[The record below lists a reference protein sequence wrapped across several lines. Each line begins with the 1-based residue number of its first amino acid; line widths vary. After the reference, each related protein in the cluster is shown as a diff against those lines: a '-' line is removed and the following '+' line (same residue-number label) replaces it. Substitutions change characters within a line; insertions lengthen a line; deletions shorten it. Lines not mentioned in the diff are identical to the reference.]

1 VTSPSPIF
9 TFIQGIEHAQSLPA
23 NCLVH
28 HEVLPERA
36 GRFAPLPEDLPEGFS
51 DCLAGLG
58 VTRLYAHQAEA
69 VGRIRAGRDV
79 VAATPTASGKSLIY
93 NLPVLETLY
102 RDPLARALYLF
113 PLKALAQDQLV
124 GLREMVGGWPRE
136 RRPSMAVYDG
146 DTDNQD
152 RARIRREPPRILITN
167 PDMLHLGLLAHHH
180 LWRDLFRNLRFVVID
195 EVHVYRGVMGSHMA
209 WVFRRLE
216 RICAHY
222 GTRPT
227 YVCCSA
233 TIHNPVELTS
243 ELTGRDAELIADSSA
258 PQGRKHV
265 LFLDAA
271 EGPSRTALTLLE
283 QALVQGLRTIV
294 YTGSRKMTELLGIWS
309 AQRLKEFRDRIGVYR
324 AGFLPKERRRIEAD
338 LASGRILA
346 VISTSA
352 LELGIDI
359 GDLDLCLLVGYPG
372 SIMATWQR
380 AGRVGRGGRESAVA
394 LLAYENPLDK
404 FFIRH
409 PDVFFAS
416 PPEAAVLNPA
426 NPAIMEQHLLCAAAD
441 LPLDLDEP
449 LVRAE
454 HVRERVDALVN
465 RGKLLLTADRRKLIC
480 PDENPHREVGLRG
493 SGRSLLIFHGE
504 TGEQIGLMD
513 WHRVCTDAHPGAV
526 YLHQG
531 RTYLV
536 ERLDLETGAVFV
548 LPAKV
553 NYFTRVRGE
562 KRTRIL
568 DTQASRPL
576 WKTSIHL
583 GRLEITQ
590 RYPAF
595 ERRALRGHK
604 LLEVVDLDLP
614 EQVFET
620 EGIWL
625 VIPETVRRSLEDRQM
640 HFMGGIHALE
650 HACIGILPLLILTDR
665 NDLGGISTPLHEDLE
680 QAAVFVYDGIP
691 GGIGLTRQAYARAEI
706 MLQRTLEAVDGC
718 SCETGCP
725 GCVHSPKC
733 GSGNRPIDK
742 EAALAVLEALGGQ
755 AGMAAAMPRQSTS
768 LARQGVAVPV
778 DQGGYSVT
786 SSSTSL
792 ASEQRAGYERAS
804 SGSTEASG
812 RSGGLWNTVKAG
824 MRAVTRVQFP
834 NAAALTEDPDQS
846 DCSAGETSMI
856 NILPASPVH
865 FAVLD
870 IETRYSAQEVGGWS
884 HTDLMGVSCAV
895 LYDSREDAF
904 LGYLQ
909 EDVPRLI
916 EKLREFDLVVG
927 FNILNFDY
935 KVLRGV
941 LDFDFRSLPTLDML
955 KVVHDRLGYRLSLD
969 HLTRHTLSAQKS
981 GNGLDA
987 LKWWKEGRI
996 DQIITYCR
1004 QDVAITRDLYL
1015 HGRDKGYVLFQ
1026 NKARRLVRLPVS
1038 W

>member
-1 VTSPSPIF
+1 MA
-9 TFIQGIEHAQSLPA
+9 TFIKGIEHSQRLPA

-28 HEVLPERA
+28 HEVLPARP
-36 GRFAPLPEDLPEGFS
+36 GRFAPLPADLPEGFA
-51 DCLAGLG
+51 DCLAGLD

-69 VGRIRAGRDV
+69 VGRIRAGQDV

-93 NLPVLETLY
+93 NLPVLEALY
-102 RDPLARALYLF
+102 RDPAARALYLF
-113 PLKALAQDQLV
+113 PLKALAQDQLA

-136 RRPSMAVYDG
+136 RRPTLAVYDG

-222 GTRPT
+222 GTRPA

-233 TIHNPVELTS
+233 TIHNPVELS
-243 ELTGRDAELIADSSA
+243 RELTGRDAELITENTA
-258 PQGRKHV
+258 PQGRKHM

-271 EGPSRTALTLLE
+271 QGPSQTALTLLE
-283 QALVQGLRTIV
+283 QALLQGLRTII

-324 AGFLPKERRRIEAD
+324 AGFLPRERRRIEAD
-338 LASGRILA
+338 LTSGRLLA

-380 AGRVGRGGRESAVA
+380 AGRVGRGGQESAVA

-409 PDVFFAS
+409 PDVFFSS

-441 LPLDLDEP
+441 LPLDQDEP
-449 LVRAE
+449 LMREE
-454 HVRERVDALVN
+454 HVRTLAEALLN
-465 RGKLLLTADRRKLIC
+465 RGGLMRSADGRRLIC

-513 WHRVCTDAHPGAV
+513 WHRACTDTHPGAV

-531 RTYLV
+531 KTYLV
-536 ERLDLETGAVFV
+536 ERLDLETGSVFV

-568 DTQASRPL
+568 GTQVSRSL
-576 WKTSIHL
+576 WNTTVHL

-604 LLEVVDLDLP
+604 LLEVVELDLP

-620 EGIWL
+620 EGLWL
-625 VIPETVRRSLEDRQM
+625 IIPETVRHSLENRQM

-665 NDLGGISTPLHEDLE
+665 NDLGGISTPLHEDLDR
-680 QAAVFVYDGIP
+680 AAVFVYDGIP
-691 GGIGLTRQAYARAEI
+691 GGIGLTRQAYAGAET
-706 MLQRTLEAVDGC
+706 MLQRTLEAVHGC

-742 EAALAVLEALGGQ
+742 QAALAVLEALGG
-755 AGMAAAMPRQSTS
+755 GTG
-768 LARQGVAVPV
+768 RQG
-778 DQGGYSVT
+778 
-786 SSSTSL
+786 
-792 ASEQRAGYERAS
+792 
-804 SGSTEASG
+804 
-812 RSGGLWNTVKAG
+812 WVKAD
-824 MRAVTRVQFP
+824 RPRSVQM
-834 NAAALTEDPDQS
+834 ASPDIVS
-846 DCSAGETSMI
+846 HAPPGPVPI
-856 NILPASPVH
+856 ASPVLSLVAETSVEYGADTQNTLCASGQSSRTAALPR

-870 IETRYSAQEVGGWS
+870 VETRYSAQEVGGWN

-895 LYDSREDAF
+895 LYDSKGDAF
-904 LGYLQ
+904 LDYLQ
-909 EDVPRLI
+909 EDIPRLV
-916 EKLREFDLVVG
+916 EKLREFELVVG

-941 LDFDFRSLPTLDML
+941 LDFDFCSLPSLDML
-955 KVVHDRLGYRLSLD
+955 QVVHERLGYRLSLD
-969 HLTRHTLSAQKS
+969 HLARHTLNAPKS

-987 LKWWKEGRI
+987 LKWWKQGKI
-996 DQIITYCR
+996 DKIITYCR
-1004 QDVAITRDLYL
+1004 HDVAITRDLYL
-1015 HGRDKGYVLFQ
+1015 HGRDKGFVLFQ
-1026 NKARRLVRLPVS
+1026 NKARKLVRLPVS
-1038 W
+1038 WSATAFSLCPSSVSEEC

>member
-1 VTSPSPIF
+1 MTSSSPIS
-9 TFIQGIEHAQSLPA
+9 TFIQGIEHAQRLPA

-28 HEVLPERA
+28 HEVLAERA

-51 DCLAGLG
+51 DCLASLG
-58 VTRLYAHQAEA
+58 ITSLYAHQAEA

-93 NLPVLETLY
+93 NLPVLEALY
-102 RDPLARALYLF
+102 RDPEARALYLF
-113 PLKALAQDQLV
+113 PLKALAQDQHA
-124 GLREMVGGWPRE
+124 GLREMIGGWPRE
-136 RRPSMAVYDG
+136 RRPTLAVYDG
-146 DTDNQD
+146 DTDSQD
-152 RARIRREPPRILITN
+152 RARIRRKPPRILITN

-233 TIHNPVELTS
+233 TIHNPVELTR
-243 ELTGRDAELIADSSA
+243 ELTGRNAELIAASSA
-258 PQGRKHV
+258 PQGRKHM

-271 EGPSRTALTLLE
+271 QGPSQTALTLLE
-283 QALVQGLRTIV
+283 QALIQGLRTIV

-309 AQRLKEFRDRIGVYR
+309 AQRLKEFRDRIGLYR
-324 AGFLPKERRRIEAD
+324 AGFLPRERRRIEAD

-380 AGRVGRGGRESAVA
+380 AGRVGRGGQESAVA

-409 PDVFFAS
+409 PEVFFAS
-416 PPEAAVLNPA
+416 APEAAVLNPA

-449 LVRAE
+449 LVREE
-454 HVRERVDALVN
+454 HVRKRVDALVN
-465 RGKLLLTADRRKLIC
+465 RGKLLRTADRRRLIC

-568 DTQASRPL
+568 ETQASRPL
-576 WKTSIHL
+576 WNTTIHL

-614 EQVFET
+614 ENIFET

-625 VIPETVRRSLEDRQM
+625 VIPEAVRRSLEDRQM

-680 QAAVFVYDGIP
+680 RAAVFVYDGIP
-691 GGIGLTRQAYARAEI
+691 GGIGLTRQAYARAET

-725 GCVHSPKC
+725 ACVHSPKC

-742 EAALAVLEALGGQ
+742 EAALAVLEALGGR
-755 AGMAAAMPRQSTS
+755 AGQGWGTEACGPRSVPLARTGEPGSAGAGPITISGGAPDPGLGLGVGPELS
-768 LARQGVAVPV
+768 LAAEPPAEYGAGTHVPFS
-778 DQGGYSVT
+778 DP
-786 SSSTSL
+786 
-792 ASEQRAGYERAS
+792 EQ
-804 SGSTEASG
+804 
-812 RSGGLWNTVKAG
+812 
-824 MRAVTRVQFP
+824 VTRT
-834 NAAALTEDPDQS
+834 A
-846 DCSAGETSMI
+846 
-856 NILPASPVH
+856 PVPH

-870 IETRYSAQEVGGWS
+870 VETRYSAQEVGGWC

-904 LGYLQ
+904 LDYLQ
-909 EDVPRLI
+909 EDIPRLAA
-916 EKLREFDLVVG
+916 KLREFDLVVG

-955 KVVHDRLGYRLSLD
+955 KVVHDRLGYRLCLD
-969 HLTRHTLSAQKS
+969 HLTRHTLNAQKS

-1026 NKARRLVRLPVS
+1026 NKARKLVRLPVS